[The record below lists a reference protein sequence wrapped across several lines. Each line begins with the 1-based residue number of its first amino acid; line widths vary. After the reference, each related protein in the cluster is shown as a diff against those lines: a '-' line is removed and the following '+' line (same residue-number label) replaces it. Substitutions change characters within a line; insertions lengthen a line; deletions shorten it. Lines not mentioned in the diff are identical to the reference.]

1 MKNEIIN
8 ISAENIYQHPD
19 NPRKDLGDLEE
30 LSDYIKKKG
39 IMQNLTVMIGH
50 WDDKGKWQQDGYT
63 LLIGHRRFAAGKM
76 AAVLFGCA
84 DQKEIKEPTP
94 ITVEKPNVRDTVAFK
109 REVSA
114 RIEEILSGD
123 ITVTVYLDD
132 AEDLCYRGQIKVVNN
147 GSDGTDPII
156 FIYADR
162 KESESEWY

>member
-1 MKNEIIN
+1 MNK
-8 ISAENIYQHPD
+8 
-19 NPRKDLGDLEE
+19 
-30 LSDYIKKKG
+30 IKR
-39 IMQNLTVMIGH
+39 ITAVIL
-50 WDDKGKWQQDGYT
+50 
-63 LLIGHRRFAAGKM
+63 M

-132 AEDLCYRGQIKVVNN
+132 AEDFCYRGQIKVVNN
-147 GSDGTDPII
+147 GSDGTDQII

>member
-1 MKNEIIN
+1 MNK
-8 ISAENIYQHPD
+8 
-19 NPRKDLGDLEE
+19 
-30 LSDYIKKKG
+30 IKS
-39 IMQNLTVMIGH
+39 ITAVIL
-50 WDDKGKWQQDGYT
+50 
-63 LLIGHRRFAAGKM
+63 M

-132 AEDLCYRGQIKVVNN
+132 AEDSCYRGQIKVANN

>member
-1 MKNEIIN
+1 MDRLKRLPIILMAS
-8 ISAENIYQHPD
+8 IA
-19 NPRKDLGDLEE
+19 
-30 LSDYIKKKG
+30 
-39 IMQNLTVMIGH
+39 LT
-50 WDDKGKWQQDGYT
+50 
-63 LLIGHRRFAAGKM
+63 
-76 AAVLFGCA
+76 GCA
-84 DQKEIKEPTP
+84 EKQEVKEPTP

-114 RIEEILSGD
+114 RVEEILSGD

-132 AEDLCYRGQIKVVNN
+132 AEDFCYRGQIKVVNN

>member
-1 MKNEIIN
+1 MN
-8 ISAENIYQHPD
+8 
-19 NPRKDLGDLEE
+19 R
-30 LSDYIKKKG
+30 IKRA
-39 IMQNLTVMIGH
+39 
-50 WDDKGKWQQDGYT
+50 
-63 LLIGHRRFAAGKM
+63 LLI
-76 AAVLFGCA
+76 VLCAIALCGCA
-84 DQKEIKEPTP
+84 EKQEQPEPTP

-132 AEDLCYRGQIKVVNN
+132 AEDFCYRGQIKVVNN

-156 FIYADR
+156 FIYADW

>member
-1 MKNEIIN
+1 MSK
-8 ISAENIYQHPD
+8 
-19 NPRKDLGDLEE
+19 
-30 LSDYIKKKG
+30 IKR
-39 IMQNLTVMIGH
+39 IAAI
-50 WDDKGKWQQDGYT
+50 T
-63 LLIGHRRFAAGKM
+63 LM

-94 ITVEKPNVRDTVAFK
+94 ITVEKPNIRDTVDFK

-114 RIEEILSGD
+114 RVEEILSGD

-132 AEDLCYRGQIKVVNN
+132 AEGFCYRGQIKVVND
-147 GSDGTDPII
+147 GSDGTEPII